1 MKKIL
6 FISAVFGLQ
15 AFTSSASAASV
26 ITEPTFTEWHD
37 LQVNEV
43 NRFPMHSNFFA
54 YESENAALQGNFK
67 SSDNYL
73 ALDGS
78 WKFKWVPTA
87 DQRPTDFYKTNYDDA
102 AWGTMPVPGI
112 WSLNGF
118 GDPEYVN
125 IGFAWRGH
133 FKNNPPEVPVK
144 DNQVGSYR
152 RVIEL
157 PAHWN
162 GRQVIAHFG
171 SVTSNMYLWVN
182 GKYVGYTEDS
192 KVAAEFDITPYVK
205 PGKNLIAFQT
215 FRWCDGS
222 YDEDQDFW
230 RLAGVARDCY
240 LYSRDKEVHV
250 NNIRITPDLD
260 ENYVNGTL
268 NVSASVAGMAKV
280 SIELCDVDGK
290 TVAKKYFMSKSGKSV
305 LNSQLSVLNPNKW
318 TAETPYL
325 YTLIT
330 TVKEGDKVV
339 ECIPQKVG
347 FRKVEIKGSQ
357 LLVNGKAIYIKGADR
372 HEMDPDGGYVV
383 SRERMIQD
391 IKLMK
396 QFNINAVRTC
406 HYPDDP
412 RWYDLC
418 DEYGIYLCAE
428 ANQESHGFGYSK
440 ESRELMNPMFAKQVM
455 ERNQHNVTINF
466 NHPSIIIWS
475 MGNETVNGDDFTAA
489 FKWIKS
495 QDQSRPIQYEQA
507 WKGENT
513 EIYCPMYLS
522 QDGCEKYALSNDSI
536 DRKPLIQCEYSHAM
550 GNSCGGFK
558 EYWDLVRKYPKYQ
571 GGFIW
576 DFVDQALHATNAKG
590 QKILKYGGDY
600 NNYDPSDNN
609 FNCNGLVNPD
619 RRPNPELYEVG
630 YYYQNIWTSPVDLN
644 KGVIKV
650 FNENFFKDMS
660 AYKLVWTLTSD
671 GKVVRN
677 GEIETLDIA
686 AHQSKEYTLPYDL
699 SDLGNQSEL
708 LLNIEYKLKKSE
720 PLMEVGQ
727 VVAHQQ
733 LELRPSQMNATEMVG
748 KQTKAK
754 IKIENDNDKIAVN
767 GKSFNIEFS
776 KKDGY
781 MQRYDVNGQSLLGAA
796 GSLKPNFW
804 RAVTDNDMGAGLQ
817 HQYKVWRNPQI
828 NLLSV
833 TSNKGKQPTVTA
845 VYDMPEVHAQ
855 LTLEYTV
862 YGDGT
867 IDVTEK
873 MVTDS
878 TKKVSDMF
886 RFGMVMQMPAQIDKS
901 TFYGRGPIE
910 NYADRKLSQN
920 IGIYK
925 QTADEQF
932 YSYIRPQET
941 GTKSDI
947 RWWKQTGSDEKGLEV
962 TSIAPFSASALRYEI
977 KDLDEG
983 DEKRQRHCPE
993 VAVSPYVN
1001 LYIDMVQTGVGG
1013 IDSWSQHA
1021 IALPKYR
1028 VHYGNKEFKFT
1039 ITPILNN

>member
-1 MKKIL
+1 MIKQFIFSL
-6 FISAVFGLQ
+6 FCMA
-15 AFTSSASAASV
+15 SASLFADNPVWMDPS
-26 ITEPTFTEWHD
+26 
-37 LQVNEV
+37 V
-43 NRFPMHSNFFA
+43 NRLNCETPRANYFA
-54 YESENAALQGNFK
+54 YENDALAQK
-67 SSDNYL
+67 SDKSASSRYL
-73 ALDGS
+73 SMEGK
-78 WKFKWVPTA
+78 WKFNFVKDHNLRPQNFFSLKFDDSKWV
-87 DQRPTDFYKTNYDDA
+87 DF
-102 AWGTMPVPGI
+102 PVPGLFEI
-112 WSLNGF
+112 NGY
-118 GDPEYVN
+118 GDPTYRN
-125 IGFAWRGH
+125 AGYAWNTQ
-133 FKNNPPEVPVK
+133 FTPNPPYIEEKNNYT
-144 DNQVGSYR
+144 GSYR
-152 RVIEL
+152 RYFDM
-157 PAHWN
+157 PADWKGEDVYFH
-162 GRQVIAHFG
+162 VG
-171 SVTSNMYLWVN
+171 SATSNLIVWVN
-182 GKYVGYTEDS
+182 GKFVGYSEDS
-192 KVAAEFDITPYVK
+192 KVAAEFNITKYLK
-205 PGKNLIAFQT
+205 PGSNLIAMQIM
-215 FRWCDGS
+215 RWCDGS
-222 YDEDQDFW
+222 YLEDQDFW
-230 RLAGVARDCY
+230 RLTGIAREVY
-240 LYSRDKEVHV
+240 LYARPKSHV
-250 NNIRITPDLD
+250 VDVVLTPDLTD
-260 ENYVNGTL
+260 NYKNGTL
-268 NVSASVAGMAKV
+268 NVKLTTVASV
-280 SIELCDVDGK
+280 GK
-290 TVAKKYFMSKSGKSV
+290 HAVIKLWGASGKKL
-305 LNSQLSVLNPNKW
+305 LNVDQPVGKDGQINTTLKVDNPLKW
-318 TAETPYL
+318 TAETPNL
-325 YTLIT
+325 YKLY
-330 TVKEGDKVV
+330 VSLLDGDKVI
-339 ECIPQKVG
+339 ETIPQNVG
-347 FRKVEIKGSQ
+347 FRKVEIKGGQ
-357 LLVNGKAIYIKGADR
+357 MLVNGQPVLIKGVDR

-383 SRERMIQD
+383 GVDRMIQD
-391 IKLMK
+391 IKIMK
-396 QFNINAVRTC
+396 QLNINAVRTC

-418 DEYGIYLCAE
+418 DKYGIYLTAD
-428 ANQESHGFGYSK
+428 ANLESHGMGYG
-440 ESRELMNPMFAKQVM
+440 AKTLAKNTQYAQM
-455 ERNQHNVTINF
+455 HLERNQHNVLSF
-466 NHPSIIIWS
+466 KNHPSIIVWS
-475 MGNETVNGDDFTAA
+475 LGNEAGYGPNFEKCDD
-489 FKWIKS
+489 WVKS
-495 QDQSRPIQYEQA
+495 YDQSRPVQYEQA
-507 WKGENT
+507 GQNGKT
-513 EIYCPMYLS
+513 DIFCPMYY
-522 QDGCEKYALSNDSI
+522 DYNGCEKYAQGNNP
-536 DRKPLIQCEYSHAM
+536 RPLIQCEYSHAM

-619 RRPNPELYEVG
+619 RRQNPELYEVG

-650 FNENFFKDMS
+650 FNENFFKDLS

-855 LTLEYTV
+855 LTLVYTV